1 MKVSFDEVF
10 AGLAMSVMAYFSY
23 RVFVG
28 QGVTKVKKIKE
39 PKVIPNPFKEMKRS
53 SEKTMYYFSDTDTN
67 SPEVGAKVGK
77 GFDLWISSTPKGK
90 SVFYEEH
97 LKHQINKFSKKFA
110 INSTYG
116 KFSENASYESVPVH

>member
-23 RVFVG
+23 RVLLG
-28 QGVTKVKKIKE
+28 KGVTKVKKNKE
-39 PKVIPNPFKEMKRS
+39 PKAIPNPFKDMKCS
-53 SEKTMYYFSDTDTN
+53 SEKTMYYFSDTGNNT
-67 SPEVGAKVGK
+67 PEVGAKVDNRL
-77 GFDLWISSTPKGK
+77 DLWISNHPKRN
-90 SVFYEEH
+90 SAFYEEH
-97 LKHQINKFSKKFA
+97 LKHQINKFSKKYA